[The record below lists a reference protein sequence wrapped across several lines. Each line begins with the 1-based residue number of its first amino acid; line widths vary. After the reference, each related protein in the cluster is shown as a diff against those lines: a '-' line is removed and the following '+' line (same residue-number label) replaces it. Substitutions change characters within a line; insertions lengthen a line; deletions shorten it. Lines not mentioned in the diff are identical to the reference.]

1 MTNAIQSGLKRAST
15 QWQLAALVYAIN
27 VVFALGLAIAFKDV
41 LSDEFATRNVSS
53 RLIEGFDFT
62 FLSDLNYA
70 SASLSSLFE
79 MWNWTMIG
87 YALLSVFLSGGMIAS
102 LQRQAFSVPDFFA
115 DSARYFG
122 RFIMLLMFFALTVL
136 VPLLAFAIFFTIG
149 KAHSESALSEVPVV
163 LWTVAGI
170 GIAAI
175 KLAFFYLVFE
185 VAKFE
190 IVRENIKP
198 FRAFIGAF
206 KIVLKNFLVLF
217 GITLFFLLCVG
228 VIGLVLH
235 GLAPKGETG
244 ASVFVLVLMQQVL
257 VASRV
262 FFRVA
267 TVGALLEKYQV
278 FKAVMNEKKLAEES
292 KSNEQLIADAMN
304 NNAEIKPIDAE
315 QTEQSQ
321 SEVQTPSMP
330 GANEANAVRNPNES
344 QP

>member
-1 MTNAIQSGLKRAST
+1 
-15 QWQLAALVYAIN
+15 
-27 VVFALGLAIAFKDV
+27 
-41 LSDEFATRNVSS
+41 
-53 RLIEGFDFT
+53 
-62 FLSDLNYA
+62 
-70 SASLSSLFE
+70 
-79 MWNWTMIG
+79 
-87 YALLSVFLSGGMIAS
+87 
-102 LQRQAFSVPDFFA
+102 
-115 DSARYFG
+115 
-122 RFIMLLMFFALTVL
+122 
-136 VPLLAFAIFFTIG
+136 
-149 KAHSESALSEVPVV
+149 
-163 LWTVAGI
+163 
-170 GIAAI
+170 
-175 KLAFFYLVFE
+175 
-185 VAKFE
+185 
-190 IVRENIKP
+190 
-198 FRAFIGAF
+198 
-206 KIVLKNFLVLF
+206 VLKNFLVLF